1 MFKPL
6 VDYSKPQFCG
16 CGSSIRSAGVS
27 VELMNVAQ
35 RSARGRSPCAA
46 APQAVQGRFQECAMK
61 VLVDLLF
68 YANVPNHR

>member
-1 MFKPL
+1 MLKLL

-35 RSARGRSPCAA
+35 RSARGRSPRAA
-46 APQAVQGRFQECAMK
+46 GPSSGAGKSSGERDESPCRPA
-61 VLVDLLF
+61 LL
-68 YANVPNHR
+68 R

>member
-1 MFKPL
+1 MLKPL
-6 VDYSKPQFCG
+6 VDYSKPRFCG

-46 APQAVQGRFQECAMK
+46 APSSGAGKSSGVRDESPCRPA
-61 VLVDLLF
+61 LL
-68 YANVPNHR
+68 R